1 MRRNGTLILLL
12 TAPLLLVLDAC
23 RKPDSNIGLALQPEE
38 ELLALRTDTLDFSIA
53 MVPVDS
59 LRTDE
64 RSRLLLGSTYDPVSG
79 FSEAWFSAELRLSQA
94 SIDFGENPI
103 CDSVVLTLKHNGP
116 SYGLNFAQ
124 YLKVEQL
131 ADTLSIDSSYYA
143 IDRIP
148 TTGINL
154 ADPTRQPIQMH
165 PSDPLYV
172 GSDTLP
178 AQVRIML
185 LPSFGQEILNTD
197 TTIFSSNAEW
207 RKWFKG
213 ISVRSESG
221 GGGIV
226 SLEPNAGVSYM
237 RIHYHN
243 TTDTTSYDLVINT
256 NAARVGHFRHVWRGD
271 YAALNDSIPVEGTS
285 QAVLLGAGGSYLR
298 LDLHGLDSLD
308 APEGAVINRAEVLL
322 PVDDSPSKLSRS
334 TFLTAFLKRESG
346 GIELAPEATSPGVA
360 YDGNYNSD
368 RGGYALNFPVY
379 AQRRLN
385 GEETRPYLYL
395 YSELSSVAF
404 EQVVFETPLSE
415 TPAQFVVTW
424 SQ

>member
-1 MRRNGTLILLL
+1 
-12 TAPLLLVLDAC
+12 
-23 RKPDSNIGLALQPEE
+23 
-38 ELLALRTDTLDFSIA
+38 
-53 MVPVDS
+53 
-59 LRTDE
+59 
-64 RSRLLLGSTYDPVSG
+64 
-79 FSEAWFSAELRLSQA
+79 
-94 SIDFGENPI
+94 
-103 CDSVVLTLKHNGP
+103 
-116 SYGLNFAQ
+116 
-124 YLKVEQL
+124 
-131 ADTLSIDSSYYA
+131 
-143 IDRIP
+143 
-148 TTGINL
+148 
-154 ADPTRQPIQMH
+154 
-165 PSDPLYV
+165 
-172 GSDTLP
+172 
-178 AQVRIML
+178 
-185 LPSFGQEILNTD
+185 
-197 TTIFSSNAEW
+197 
-207 RKWFKG
+207 
-213 ISVRSESG
+213 
-221 GGGIV
+221 
-226 SLEPNAGVSYM
+226 
-237 RIHYHN
+237 
-243 TTDTTSYDLVINT
+243 
-256 NAARVGHFRHVWRGD
+256 
-271 YAALNDSIPVEGTS
+271 LNDSIPVEGTS